1 MNGLWVFVCGPSG
14 SGKDSVIDSARKLLG
29 AHPGIVFARRMV
41 TRAAHAGS
49 DHDPVSTAAFADLL
63 HSGSLCWHWQAHGFC
78 YGIAGHYADAV
89 RSGCLVVVNG
99 SRAHVKSLS
108 PSPALRVVRIS
119 TDPERL
125 ASRLLQRGRDTAGA
139 VADRL
144 ARNVHF
150 ADMQADCVIAN
161 NGELASAG
169 RQLADYLAGT
179 ARPVNAAVSTP
190 HLARI
195 RTPT

>member
-1 MNGLWVFVCGPSG
+1 MTGAWVFVCGPSG
-14 SGKDSVIDSARKLLG
+14 SGKDSVIDSARKVLG
-29 AHPGIVFARRMV
+29 MHHGIVFARRMV

-49 DHDPVSTAAFADLL
+49 DHDPVSASAFADLL
-63 HSGSLCWHWQAHGFC
+63 QSGGLCWHWQAHGFC
-78 YGIAGHYADAV
+78 YGIAGHYADAM

-99 SRAHVKSLS
+99 SRAHVKSLP
-108 PSPALRVVRIS
+108 PSPALRVVQIS
-119 TDPERL
+119 TDPDQL

-169 RQLADYLAGT
+169 RQLADYLAST
-179 ARPVNAAVSTP
+179 ALPVNAADSTP
-190 HLARI
+190 HLARM